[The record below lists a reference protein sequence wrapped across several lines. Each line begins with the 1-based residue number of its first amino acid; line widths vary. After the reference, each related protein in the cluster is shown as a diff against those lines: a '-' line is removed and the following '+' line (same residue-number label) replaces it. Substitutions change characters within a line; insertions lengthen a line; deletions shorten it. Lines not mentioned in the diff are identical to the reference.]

1 MLQQPKASTA
11 PATTETESSP
21 EIEQSVE
28 ADAVSADAESTSEAS
43 TSGASTD
50 AAVSSETPAPTASS
64 NHTSAPTVDASA
76 KSHFNLPPF
85 AQPNIFIPAYLLPSF
100 LTCSCVYVR
109 HPTARPGYSEIPSPF
124 DAGGE
129 LMSLGWEW
137 YSKMAP
143 RMRGRSQGRWMSPQR
158 TGGEGIKALAAKQVS
173 KGRGYG
179 LPAST

>member
-1 MLQQPKASTA
+1 MLQQAKTA
-11 PATTETESSP
+11 APPATPEATEAETSS
-21 EIEQSVE
+21 ETGE
-28 ADAVSADAESTSEAS
+28 AVDAASADAAS
-43 TSGASTD
+43 TESETTD
-50 AAVSSETPAPTASS
+50 ASAAPVPEPTTPTPAP
-64 NHTSAPTVDASA
+64 SADTNA
-76 KSHFNLPPF
+76 KSHFNLPAF

-158 TGGEGIKALAAKQVS
+158 IGGEGIKALAAKQVS
-173 KGRGYG
+173 KGGRGYG
-179 LPAST
+179 LSA